1 MAMRCCAQTLGTGLM
16 LMAMG
21 KMSAAGLDEEA
32 GSTHSNAVGCRTLAP
47 PVAGGRWLRR
57 PRRAF
62 TDSREDES
70 CGWLPA

>member
-1 MAMRCCAQTLGTGLM
+1 M
-16 LMAMG
+16 LMAME
-21 KMSAAGLDEEA
+21 KMSVAGLQLDEEA
-32 GSTHSNAVGCRTLAP
+32 GSTHSNAVGRRTLAP

-57 PRRAF
+57 PRCAF